1 MRPQNTQLD
10 TWYPQDLIPTL
21 GDSVDPVPNARKL
34 VNRNHK
40 QNVGKTM
47 PFLPPMTGNGNHT
60 TYNNGDDWGWFMTL
74 FYPESQLMMYPLV
87 N

>member
-1 MRPQNTQLD
+1 MFPQKK
-10 TWYPQDLIPTL
+10 TL
-21 GDSVDPVPNARKL
+21 CYICTLYRW
-34 VNRNHK
+34 

-60 TYNNGDDWGWFMTL
+60 TYNNGDDWGWFITL

>member
-34 VNRNHK
+34 VDRNHK

-60 TYNNGDDWGWFMTL
+60 TVPIKMVIWGMVYDIVLPTL
-74 FYPESQLMMYPLV
+74 
-87 N
+87 